1 MARRRVRVKPGKT
14 QSAMGFVMGIVFVL
28 IGLFMVIPVFG
39 LFGLLW
45 TGMAVVITVLN
56 GLNAFGK
63 KGVPTMEIYS
73 EEEDEP
79 LSPAREDHDHIPST
93 ALTPQERRVDGY
105 LAERLLGIYAA
116 QLRREG
122 GVRMLELPRV
132 HFLSREDYF
141 RQRLLNA
148 ALPPGSR
155 RRSVVKGLRGGRG

>member
-28 IGLFMVIPVFG
+28 IGLFMVVPVFG

-45 TGMAVVITVLN
+45 TGMAVVITVVN

-79 LSPAREDHDHIPST
+79 LSPTREDHDHIPST
-93 ALTPQERRVDGY
+93 ALTPQERLEQLKTLKEAG
-105 LAERLLGIYAA
+105 LLTDEEY
-116 QLRREG
+116 RNKREEI
-122 GVRMLELPRV
+122 L
-132 HFLSREDYF
+132 
-141 RQRLLNA
+141 
-148 ALPPGSR
+148 
-155 RRSVVKGLRGGRG
+155 KGL

>member
-1 MARRRVRVKPGKT
+1 MARRRVRVKPGKA

-45 TGMAVVITVLN
+45 TGMAVVITVVN

-93 ALTPQERRVDGY
+93 ALTPQERLEQLKTLKEAG
-105 LAERLLGIYAA
+105 LLTDEEY
-116 QLRREG
+116 RNKREEI
-122 GVRMLELPRV
+122 L
-132 HFLSREDYF
+132 
-141 RQRLLNA
+141 
-148 ALPPGSR
+148 
-155 RRSVVKGLRGGRG
+155 KGL

>member
-1 MARRRVRVKPGKT
+1 MARRRVRVKPGKA

-45 TGMAVVITVLN
+45 TGMAVAITVLN

-93 ALTPQERRVDGY
+93 ALTPQERLEQLKTLKEAG
-105 LAERLLGIYAA
+105 LLTDEEY
-116 QLRREG
+116 RNKREEI
-122 GVRMLELPRV
+122 L
-132 HFLSREDYF
+132 
-141 RQRLLNA
+141 
-148 ALPPGSR
+148 
-155 RRSVVKGLRGGRG
+155 KGL

>member
-1 MARRRVRVKPGKT
+1 MARRRVRVKPGKA

-45 TGMAVVITVLN
+45 TGMAVVITVIN

-93 ALTPQERRVDGY
+93 ALPPQERLEQLKTLKEAG
-105 LAERLLGIYAA
+105 LLTDEEY
-116 QLRREG
+116 RNKREEI
-122 GVRMLELPRV
+122 L
-132 HFLSREDYF
+132 
-141 RQRLLNA
+141 
-148 ALPPGSR
+148 
-155 RRSVVKGLRGGRG
+155 KGL